1 VGGWGGGGPLEFAE
15 RNVDRT
21 GHEVHRGDVGEMMI
35 LNGTFNSYRRLEGW
49 PCEARR
55 RWL

>member
-1 VGGWGGGGPLEFAE
+1 MGGWGGGGPLEFAE